1 MIFCMASTQPKE
13 EWEGKKR
20 KKIKAIS
27 GQTTPKHHIY
37 AT

>member
-20 KKIKAIS
+20 KKIKAIL